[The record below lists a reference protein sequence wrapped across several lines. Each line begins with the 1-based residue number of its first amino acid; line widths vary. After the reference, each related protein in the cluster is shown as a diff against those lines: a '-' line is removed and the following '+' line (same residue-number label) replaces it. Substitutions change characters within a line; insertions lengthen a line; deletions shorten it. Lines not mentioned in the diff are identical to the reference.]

1 MVAADVRR
9 IAAEDRRLAMPGL
22 REEVIAIICD
32 EWQKGQDRE
41 TKVNPAT
48 IYERLQKAGVRATE
62 AEVQLELEPLMGQGL
77 ITLEAE
83 PGRLGPPAVVRVN
96 PDLCL

>member
-1 MVAADVRR
+1 M
-9 IAAEDRRLAMPGL
+9 LGL
-22 REEVIAIICD
+22 REKIISIICE

-41 TKVNPAT
+41 TEVNAAM
-48 IYERLQKAGVRATE
+48 ISEQLQKGGGSATA
-62 AEVQLELEPLMGQGL
+62 AEVQLELESLVGQGL

-83 PGRLGPPAVVRVN
+83 PGILGPPAVVRVN

>member
-1 MVAADVRR
+1 
-9 IAAEDRRLAMPGL
+9 MPAL
-22 REEVIAIICD
+22 REEVISIICE

-41 TKVNPAT
+41 AEVNAAM
-48 IYERLQKAGVRATE
+48 ISERLQKDDGSATE
-62 AEVQLELEPLMGQGL
+62 AEVQLELESLAGQGA

-83 PGRLGPPAVVRVN
+83 PGRLGPPDVVRVN